1 MGVNKA
7 GNFEIFQHLLH
18 THGMEGKGQDFMM
31 ASGKLQALCYKHEIE
46 RTLRT
51 PDYAGF
57 QLLALNDYSGQGTAL
72 VGILDVFFEEKGYIN
87 AEEWRRFCAPTV
99 PLLRT
104 EKFVYTTNETFHA
117 NIEIAHFGAEPLQ
130 AAKVCYRITDAYGKV
145 YSHGV
150 IGQTD
155 IPIGNLNHIGQVD
168 FPLKDIPS
176 AMKLNIGVQVE
187 GTDAVNDW
195 NFWVYPESV
204 DFASDETI
212 YQTDT
217 LDNKAREILEKG
229 GKVLIKAGKKVTYGK
244 EVVQYFTPVFWNTS
258 WFKMRPPHT
267 TGILLNPH
275 HPLFR
280 KFPTEYHS
288 NLQWWELLNRA
299 PIMQF
304 SDFGKDFQ
312 PLIQSIDTWFISR
325 KIGVLFEANVLN
337 GKLIMTTLDLDSTP
351 EKRIVARQLKKSILD
366 YMNSDNFHPEQRV
379 EIQQVQE
386 LFTKVAG
393 SPMLYTKDSPD
404 ELKPKIK

>member
-1 MGVNKA
+1 M
-7 GNFEIFQHLLH
+7 
-18 THGMEGKGQDFMM
+18 
-31 ASGKLQALCYKHEIE
+31 
-46 RTLRT
+46 
-51 PDYAGF
+51 
-57 QLLALNDYSGQGTAL
+57 
-72 VGILDVFFEEKGYIN
+72 
-87 AEEWRRFCAPTV
+87 RRLS

-176 AMKLNIGVQVE
+176 AMKLNIEVQVE

-195 NFWVYPESV
+195 DFWIYPESV

-244 EVVQYFTPVFWNTS
+244 EVVQYFTRYSGTLPGSRCAHPIRPVSCLTLIILFS
-258 WFKMRPPHT
+258 RSSRPNIIAT
-267 TGILLNPH
+267 C
-275 HPLFR
+275 
-280 KFPTEYHS
+280 
-288 NLQWWELLNRA
+288 
-299 PIMQF
+299 
-304 SDFGKDFQ
+304 
-312 PLIQSIDTWFISR
+312 
-325 KIGVLFEANVLN
+325 N
-337 GKLIMTTLDLDSTP
+337 GGN
-351 EKRIVARQLKKSILD
+351 
-366 YMNSDNFHPEQRV
+366 Y
-379 EIQQVQE
+379 
-386 LFTKVAG
+386 
-393 SPMLYTKDSPD
+393 
-404 ELKPKIK
+404 